1 MPAGDEVTVPAP
13 VPALV
18 TLSVEV
24 VGVGGAAA
32 NVAVTAWGLVN
43 VIVHTPVPVQ
53 APPHPVKVEPV
64 SGVAVRVTEVPL
76 LNEAL
81 QVVLH
86 VIPLG
91 EELTVP
97 DPVPLLVRVRVEA
110 VDVLMAAK
118 VAVRLLAASTTRA
131 QLPVPVQAP
140 LQPVK
145 AEPEAGVAL
154 RAMLIPD
161 AKEALH
167 VLPQSTPFGLEATVP
182 LPVPALVTAAV

>member
-1 MPAGDEVTVPAP
+1 MMPLP

-64 SGVAVRVTEVPL
+64 PGVAVRVTVLPAAMV
-76 LNEAL
+76 AL
-81 QVVLH
+81 QVLPQFTPAGDEV
-86 VIPLG
+86 
-91 EELTVP
+91 TVP
-97 DPVPLLVRVRVEA
+97 APVPALVTLSVE
-110 VDVLMAAK
+110 VVGVLRAK
-118 VAVRLLAASTTRA
+118 VAVRLLAASTTNA
-131 QLPVPVQAP
+131 QGLFVQAP

-145 AEPEAGVAL
+145 VEPVAGTGVSVTVVPEAMFAL
-154 RAMLIPD
+154 Q
-161 AKEALH
+161 
-167 VLPQSTPFGLEATVP
+167 VLPQAMPVGAEVTVP
-182 LPVPALVTAAV
+182 LPVPVLVTVRL